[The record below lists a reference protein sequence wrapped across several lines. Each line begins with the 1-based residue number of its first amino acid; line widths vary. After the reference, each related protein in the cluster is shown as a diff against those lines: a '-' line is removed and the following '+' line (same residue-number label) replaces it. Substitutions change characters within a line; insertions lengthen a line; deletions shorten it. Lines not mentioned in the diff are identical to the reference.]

1 MKRGEFSLT
10 GVWARSAIVVAML
23 LAASACTGGTTA
35 KKDARRDPEFTRGG
49 TLRVAS
55 EHYTYDPQKAYTFFD
70 WEILRCCL
78 LRTLFTYSGRPTAE
92 GGAIPQPDLANG
104 MGSVSAD
111 GLTWTFKLKP
121 GFRFAPPFQNTE
133 ITAADIARGLERT
146 AHVTSLEIGYPS
158 YYAPIEGFEAF
169 QAGDV
174 DSISGIGVPD
184 DHSLIVHLT
193 RPAGDLP
200 YLFTMPATAP
210 IPPGVVESHDEDY
223 ERFLVASGPYMF
235 EGSDELDFS
244 LSPSEQVPVSG
255 YDLDGGS
262 AILVRNPSWES
273 DSDAIRNAYAD
284 RIEIALY
291 NGFEDD
297 VRSRRQRFARL
308 ERGELDILVGDGL
321 TPEEAQRYR
330 THPAL
335 VGGVLEAQLNGL
347 SYMEFNL
354 AMPPFDD
361 LHVRRAAL
369 YAIDREE
376 IVRGALGR
384 VSAFGFGHFS
394 YLAGHLGSDSLEGGL
409 LASYDPYPEH
419 GGDLDAA
426 RREMAASAYDRDGD
440 GRCDD
445 PACRSVRLV
454 GAIDDAPRSQDEAL
468 IVKTSLRAIGI
479 RMELSLT
486 DDAYDKFA
494 TGRFGMIAQ
503 ISDSWFPDFP
513 NASSM
518 FIPLFHSSY
527 IPPAC
532 CNLMLVGT
540 SPEQLRSRGLRPVEV
555 PSVDDRML
563 ACQAQ
568 TGTAQTECWAALDQ
582 YLMEQVIP
590 AMPTLF
596 YSTQTPFSTR
606 VVHASIDQWTTMPA
620 LDQVALALGSD

>member
-1 MKRGEFSLT
+1 
-10 GVWARSAIVVAML
+10 VRSAIVVAML

-35 KKDARRDPEFTRGG
+35 KMDPRRDPEFTRGG

-55 EHYTYDPQKAYTFFD
+55 EHYSYDPQKTFNFFD

-92 GGAIPQPDLANG
+92 GGAIPRPDLANG

-121 GFRFAPPFQNTE
+121 GIPYAPPFQHTE
-133 ITAADIARGLERT
+133 ITATDIARALER
-146 AHVTSLEIGYPS
+146 AADPKASEGGYS
-158 YYAPIEGFEAF
+158 FYYAPIQGFDEF
-169 QAGDV
+169 QAREV

-184 DHSLIVHLT
+184 DHTLVVHLN

-210 IPPGVVESHDEDY
+210 IPPGAAEGHDQDY
-223 ERFLVASGPYMF
+223 ERFLVSSGPYMF

-244 LSPSEQVPVSG
+244 LPPSEQVPVSG

-262 AILVRNPSWES
+262 AVLVRNPSWES
-273 DSDAIRNAYAD
+273 GFDAIRPAYVE
-284 RIEIALY
+284 RIELDLH
-291 NGFEDD
+291 GFEGDD
-297 VRSRRQRFARL
+297 DRPRKERIARL
-308 ERGELDILVGDGL
+308 DRGELDILVGDGL

-335 VGGVLEAQLNGL
+335 VGEVLEAQLNGL

-361 LHVRRAAL
+361 LNVRRAAL

-376 IVRGALGR
+376 IVRRALGR
-384 VSAFGFGHFS
+384 VSAFGFGYPS
-394 YLAGHLGSDSLEGGL
+394 DLAGHLGSDSLEGEL

-426 RREMAASAYDRDGD
+426 RREMAASTYDRDGD

-445 PACRSVRLV
+445 PACRSVGLV
-454 GAIDDAPRSQDEAL
+454 GAMDDAPRSQDEAL

-479 RMELSLT
+479 RMKLSLSE
-486 DDAYDKFA
+486 DAYDKFA

-532 CNLMLVGT
+532 CNLMLLGA
-540 SPEQLRSRGLRPVEV
+540 SSEQLRSRGLRPVEV

-568 TGTAQTECWAALDQ
+568 TGSAQTECWAALDQ

-596 YSTQTPFSTR
+596 YSAQTPFSTR

-620 LDQVALALGSD
+620 LDQVALAPGSE